1 MAQGFSGVKM
11 IQNSSKK
18 SLLTE
23 NFLTIN
29 FSKCVAAIIFLVFFS
44 FSAGIAQEIAPID
57 DTVQKLQ
64 FVYEKTGDFSAAFT
78 QETFNKSLKRT
89 MTEEGSVFF
98 KKPRNMRW
106 DYLKPEVKKLIINP
120 QKAWLYLPSEKT
132 AYVQKANNLVQSA
145 TLLRFLSGVGKLR
158 DDFQI
163 NYAQPEALDKHGNYL
178 LKLTPKEKNSSLQA
192 LGITLDKDTYFIIKI
207 SFEDLMG
214 NITTLKFSN
223 IVMNA
228 GLSDKLFKFQP
239 PAGTNIFDMP

>member
-1 MAQGFSGVKM
+1 MAQGFFGVTM
-11 IQNSSKK
+11 IKNSSNK
-18 SLLTE
+18 SMLTE

-29 FSKCVAAIIFLVFFS
+29 FSKWMAALIFLVFFS

-64 FVYEKTGDFSAAFT
+64 LVYEKTGDFRAAFT

-106 DYLKPEVKKLIINP
+106 DYSKPEVKKLIINP
-120 QKAWLYLPSEKT
+120 QKAWLYLPREKA
-132 AYVQKANNLVQSA
+132 AYVQKADNIFQSA
-145 TLLRFLSGVGKLR
+145 TLLRFLSGLGKLT

-163 NYAQPEALDKHGNYL
+163 NYAAPEALDKHGNYL
-178 LKLTPKEKNSSLQA
+178 LKLTPKEKNSYLQA
-192 LGITLDKDTYFIIKI
+192 LGITLDKDTYFIIQV

-228 GLSDKLFKFQP
+228 DLSDKLFKFQP

>member
-1 MAQGFSGVKM
+1 M
-11 IQNSSKK
+11 IKNSSKK
-18 SLLTE
+18 SLFTE
-23 NFLTIN
+23 FFLTMN

-44 FSAGIAQEIAPID
+44 FSASIAEEIAPIN

-64 FVYEKTGDFSAAFT
+64 LVYEKTGDFSAAFS

-89 MTEEGSVFF
+89 MTEEGTVFF

-106 DYLKPEVKKLIINP
+106 DYLKPEVKKMIINP
-120 QKAWLYLPSEKT
+120 QKAWLYLPREKT
-132 AYVQKANNLVQSA
+132 AYVQKADKLVQSA
-145 TLLRFLSGVGKLR
+145 TLLRFLSGVGKLT
-158 DDFQI
+158 DDFQV
-163 NYAQPEALDKHGNYL
+163 NYAEPEALDKHGNYL
-178 LKLTPKEKNSSLQA
+178 LKLTPKEKNSTLQV

-214 NITTLKFSN
+214 NVTTLKFSN

-228 GLSDKLFKFQP
+228 GLSDKLFRFQP

>member
-1 MAQGFSGVKM
+1 MAQGFFGVTM
-11 IQNSSKK
+11 IKNSSNK
-18 SLLTE
+18 SMLTE

-29 FSKCVAAIIFLVFFS
+29 FSKWMAALIFLVFFS
-44 FSAGIAQEIAPID
+44 FSAGNAQEIAPID

-64 FVYEKTGDFSAAFT
+64 LVYEKTGDFRAAFT

-106 DYLKPEVKKLIINP
+106 DYSKPEVKKLIINP
-120 QKAWLYLPSEKT
+120 QKAWLYLPREKA
-132 AYVQKANNLVQSA
+132 AYVQKADNIFQSA
-145 TLLRFLSGVGKLR
+145 TLLRFLSGLGKLK

-163 NYAQPEALDKHGNYL
+163 NYAAPEALDKHGNYL
-178 LKLTPKEKNSSLQA
+178 LKLTPKEKNSYLQA
-192 LGITLDKDTYFIIKI
+192 LGITLDKDTYFIIQV

-223 IVMNA
+223 IVMNN

>member
-1 MAQGFSGVKM
+1 MQ
-11 IQNSSKK
+11 KK
-18 SLLTE
+18 SSVYKGFTPKTLSQWLTATL
-23 NFLTIN
+23 FFVL
-29 FSKCVAAIIFLVFFS
+29 FPFFACVAA
-44 FSAGIAQEIAPID
+44 EIDPID

-64 FVYEKTGDFSAAFT
+64 RVYEETNDFQADFR

-89 MTEEGSVFF
+89 MIEEGLVFF

-106 DYLKPEVKKLIINP
+106 DYTKPEVKKLIINP
-120 QKAWLYLPSEKT
+120 QKAWLYLPREKT
-132 AYVQKANNLVQSA
+132 AYVQKADNLVQSA
-145 TLLRFLSGVGKLR
+145 TLIRFLSGLGKLK

-192 LGITLDKDTYFIIKI
+192 LGITLDKNTYFIIQV

-214 NITTLKFSN
+214 NITTLRFSN
-223 IVMNA
+223 IALNA

>member
-1 MAQGFSGVKM
+1 MAQGFFGVTM
-11 IQNSSKK
+11 IKNSSNK
-18 SLLTE
+18 SMLTE

-29 FSKCVAAIIFLVFFS
+29 FSKWMAALIFLVFFS
-44 FSAGIAQEIAPID
+44 FSAGNAQEIAPID

-64 FVYEKTGDFSAAFT
+64 LVYEKTGDFRAAFT

-106 DYLKPEVKKLIINP
+106 DYSKPEVKKLIINP
-120 QKAWLYLPSEKT
+120 QKAWLYLPREKA
-132 AYVQKANNLVQSA
+132 AYVQKADNIFQSA
-145 TLLRFLSGVGKLR
+145 TLLRFLSGLGKLT

-163 NYAQPEALDKHGNYL
+163 NYAAPEALDKHGNYL
-178 LKLTPKEKNSSLQA
+178 LKLTPKEKNSYLQA
-192 LGITLDKDTYFIIKI
+192 LGITLDKDTYFIIQV

-223 IVMNA
+223 IVMNN

>member
-1 MAQGFSGVKM
+1 MAQGFFGVTM
-11 IQNSSKK
+11 IKNSSNK
-18 SLLTE
+18 SMLTE

-29 FSKCVAAIIFLVFFS
+29 FSKWMAALIFLVFFS
-44 FSAGIAQEIAPID
+44 FSAGNAQEIAPID

-64 FVYEKTGDFSAAFT
+64 LVYEKTGDFRAAFT

-106 DYLKPEVKKLIINP
+106 DYSKPEVKKLIINP
-120 QKAWLYLPSEKT
+120 QKAWLYLPREKA
-132 AYVQKANNLVQSA
+132 AYVQKADNIFQSA
-145 TLLRFLSGVGKLR
+145 TLLRFLSGLGKLK
-158 DDFQI
+158 DDFRI
-163 NYAQPEALDKHGNYL
+163 NYAAPEALDKHGNYL
-178 LKLTPKEKNSSLQA
+178 LKLTPKEKNSYLQA
-192 LGITLDKDTYFIIKI
+192 LGITLDKDTYFIIQV

-223 IVMNA
+223 IVMNN

>member
-1 MAQGFSGVKM
+1 MAQGFFGVTM
-11 IQNSSKK
+11 IKNSSNK
-18 SLLTE
+18 SMLTE

-29 FSKCVAAIIFLVFFS
+29 FSKWMAALIFLVFFS
-44 FSAGIAQEIAPID
+44 FSAGNAQEIAPID

-64 FVYEKTGDFSAAFT
+64 LVYEKTGDFRAAFT

-106 DYLKPEVKKLIINP
+106 DYSKPEVKKLIINP
-120 QKAWLYLPSEKT
+120 QKAWLYLPREKA
-132 AYVQKANNLVQSA
+132 AYVQKADNIFQSA
-145 TLLRFLSGVGKLR
+145 TLLRFLSGLGKLK

-163 NYAQPEALDKHGNYL
+163 NYAAPEALDKHGNYL
-178 LKLTPKEKNSSLQA
+178 LKLTPKEKNSYLQA
-192 LGITLDKDTYFIIKI
+192 LGITLDKDTYFIIQV

-228 GLSDKLFKFQP
+228 DLSDKLFKFQP

>member
-1 MAQGFSGVKM
+1 MAQEFFGVKM
-11 IQNSSKK
+11 IKNSSNK

-23 NFLTIN
+23 FFLTMN
-29 FSKCVAAIIFLVFFS
+29 FSKCVAATIFLVFFS
-44 FSAGIAQEIAPID
+44 FSAGNAQEIAPID

-64 FVYEKTGDFSAAFT
+64 LVYEKTGDFRAAFT

-106 DYLKPEVKKLIINP
+106 DYSKPEVKKMIINP
-120 QKAWLYLPSEKT
+120 QKAWLYLPREKT
-132 AYVQKANNLVQSA
+132 AYFQKADNLVQSA
-145 TLLRFLSGVGKLR
+145 TLLRFLSGLGKLT

-178 LKLTPKEKNSSLQA
+178 LKLTPKEKNSYLQT
-192 LGITLDKDTYFIIKI
+192 LGITLDKDTYFIIQV

-223 IVMNA
+223 IVMNN